1 MTTKDEVS
9 DEIAAYLVSAAMS
22 ALGDVAAAI
31 LPPEAGGPEPER
43 VASVAR
49 RMVSRMPAASQTG
62 LAAALAGLQ
71 TYSFARTGRR
81 LGALPPQR
89 REVLLAEVARM
100 GGSPAIDAVKSI
112 VLLASGA
119 DAYAA
124 EIAAVGSRH
133 EPSRPDGALSI
144 TPASEW
150 PHQSS
155 CDAIVIGSGAG
166 GAFAARELARAG
178 LDTVIVEEGER
189 WTVDRIRESHP
200 LDRFA
205 SIYRDGGTTMAL
217 GNPPIALPLGR
228 AVGGTT
234 VINSGTC
241 FRPPTA
247 VATAWHEDHGLALA
261 DLELL
266 GPRVA
271 DVEATIGVA
280 PAPMEVLGRNG
291 ELALEGAAALDWKST
306 PLRRNAPGC
315 RGACQC
321 AIGCPNNAKGG
332 VHLNALPQ
340 ACEAGARIVTGLHV
354 RKILTEHGRASGVLA
369 ERPDGA
375 EATIS
380 APIVVVATGA
390 IPTPP
395 LLRRSGLGRH
405 PRLGRNLSIHPAT
418 GITASFDEEV
428 VAWRGVMQSVGIEE
442 LHESEGVLLE
452 ATSTPPG
459 MGAVSAPGYGTHLMG
474 RLERAAN
481 TATIGAMIADEPSGR
496 VFGSRGP
503 LVYYPLAKADER
515 RLRVAVEAMA
525 RVMLAAGAQEVELGG
540 GAPQVRSEA
549 ELPGAL
555 ERLDVRRLRLA
566 GFHPTGSAA
575 AGSDP
580 ARHPVDPEG
589 RLRGVDGVWVAD
601 GSVLPS
607 CPGVNPQVSIMAI
620 AAGVGEAAA
629 TRGP

>member
-1 MTTKDEVS
+1 
-9 DEIAAYLVSAAMS
+9 MS

-31 LPPEAGGPEPER
+31 LPPEAGGPDPER

-49 RMVSRMPAASQTG
+49 RMVSRMPAASQAG
-62 LAAALAGLQ
+62 LAAALVSLQ
-71 TYSFARTGRR
+71 ALSLARTGRL
-81 LGALPPQR
+81 LGGASPQQ
-89 REVLLAEVARM
+89 REALLAQVSHM
-100 GGSPAIDAVKSI
+100 GGSPALDAIKS
-112 VLLASGA
+112 VVMLAHGA
-119 DAYAA
+119 DAFAG

-133 EPSRPDGALSI
+133 EPSRPDPQMSL

-150 PHQSS
+150 PRASS
-155 CDAIVIGSGAG
+155 CDVVVVGSGAG
-166 GAFAARELARAG
+166 GAFAARALARAG
-178 LDTVIVEEGER
+178 FDTVIVEEGER
-189 WTVDRIRESHP
+189 WTVDRIRNSHP
-200 LDRFA
+200 LDRF
-205 SIYRDGGTTMAL
+205 SGIYRDAGTTMAL

-241 FRPPTA
+241 FRPPAA
-247 VATAWHEDHGLALA
+247 VATAWHLQHGLALA

-266 GPRVA
+266 GPRIA

-291 ELALEGAAALDWKST
+291 ELALEGAAAMDWPSA

-315 RGACQC
+315 RGSCQC

-340 ACEAGARIVTGLHV
+340 ACEAGARIVSGLRV
-354 RKILTEHGRASGVLA
+354 QRVLSEGGRAVGVKA
-369 ERPDGA
+369 QRADGG
-375 EATIS
+375 EVRIS
-380 APIVVVATGA
+380 APMVVVAAGA

-418 GITASFDEEV
+418 GITAGFEDRV
-428 VAWRGVMQSVGIEE
+428 VPWSGVMQSVGIEE
-442 LHESEGVLLE
+442 LHESDGVLIE
-452 ATSTPPG
+452 ATGSPPG
-459 MGAVSAPGYGTHLMG
+459 MGAISAPGYGTHLLG
-474 RLERAAN
+474 RLDRAAN
-481 TATIGAMIADEPSGR
+481 RAMIGAMIADEPSGR
-496 VFGSRGP
+496 VFGSRAP
-503 LVYYPLAKADER
+503 LVSYRLAKTDEK
-515 RLRVAVEAMA
+515 RLATAIRAMA
-525 RVMLAAGAQEVELGG
+525 RVMLAAGANDVDLGG
-540 GAPQVRSEA
+540 GAPAVHSEA
-549 ELPGAL
+549 ELEAAMQ
-555 ERLDVRRLRLA
+555 RLDVRRLRLA
-566 GFHPTGSAA
+566 GFHPSGTAA

-580 ARHPVDPEG
+580 SRHPVDSEG

-629 TRGP
+629 QAP